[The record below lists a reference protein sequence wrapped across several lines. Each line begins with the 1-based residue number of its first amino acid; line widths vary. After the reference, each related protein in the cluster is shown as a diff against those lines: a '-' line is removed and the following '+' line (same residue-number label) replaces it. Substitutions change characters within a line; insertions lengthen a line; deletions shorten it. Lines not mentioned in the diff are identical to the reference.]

1 VKKAFLGLAVI
12 AGLGVYWLVRSDEPK
27 DAQQEA
33 LTVKTAEV
41 AAAAPRTV
49 YENLGS
55 FHAVRASVIQAPT
68 VVQLEERVGLGDTA
82 NLKFEVPREHM
93 ATGMGMNKRMTAKA
107 FRGNDRPI
115 ELEVKEIANGKF
127 EVPFKPEGPGQFN
140 VVLSD
145 DGTPIAAQKVGVVGA
160 VGANALSDPNALD
173 EADPISFRART
184 PGRLAS
190 R

>member
-1 VKKAFLGLAVI
+1 VKKALLGLAVI

-33 LTVKTAEV
+33 SAVKTAGV

-55 FHAVRASVIQAPT
+55 FHAVRASVIEAPT
-68 VVQLEERVGLGDTA
+68 VVQLEERVGLGDTI
-82 NLKFEVPREHM
+82 NLKFAVPREHV
-93 ATGMGMNKRMTAKA
+93 ATGMGMNKRMTAKV
-107 FRGNDRPI
+107 FRGHDRPI
-115 ELEVKEIANGKF
+115 ELEVKEVGKGKF